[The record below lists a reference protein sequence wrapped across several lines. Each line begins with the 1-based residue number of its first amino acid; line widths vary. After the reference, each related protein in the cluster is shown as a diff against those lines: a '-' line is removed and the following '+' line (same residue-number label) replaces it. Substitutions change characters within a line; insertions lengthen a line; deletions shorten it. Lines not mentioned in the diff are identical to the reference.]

1 MRCLQ
6 RLAGVIVLAIAPMLS
21 GCFLFYT
28 TRRLPVPKAPSVIQT
43 VTPDELVQRLND
55 RWADLNS
62 MTAKVEIQASVLK
75 TEKGVAN
82 DYTTIGGNIL
92 FNKPEKLRVLGRA
105 PVIGLTMFDM
115 ASDGKNFTM
124 YIPSKKLAYK
134 GSNKVTKKSPN
145 QLENLR
151 PDFFLDAL
159 VVQGLDPDDY
169 YSVTTDSETVED
181 AAKKHLYYVP
191 EYILS
196 ITRHIPGS
204 RRDKPVRVI
213 TFHRDDLL
221 PYEQDMYDDDGN
233 PETHVTYSNYQDFG
247 SGLYPS
253 TVTIKRPQEN
263 SQIVLTVDAVT
274 KNVDLPPDQFIVNIP
289 PDTQVKNLE

>member
-1 MRCLQ
+1 MRYLQ
-6 RLAGVIVLAIAPMLS
+6 RLAGVIVLAMTPMLS

-28 TRRLPVPKAPSVIQT
+28 TRHLPVPKAPAVIQT
-43 VTPDELVQRLND
+43 VTPDELVRRLND

-169 YSVTTDSETVED
+169 YFVTTDSETVED
-181 AAKKHLYYVP
+181 TAKKHLFYVP

-221 PYEQDMYDDDGN
+221 PYEQDLYDDDGN

-253 TVTIKRPQEN
+253 MVTIKRPQEN
-263 SQIVLTVDAVT
+263 SQIVLLIDAVT

-289 PDTQVKNLE
+289 PDTQIKNLE